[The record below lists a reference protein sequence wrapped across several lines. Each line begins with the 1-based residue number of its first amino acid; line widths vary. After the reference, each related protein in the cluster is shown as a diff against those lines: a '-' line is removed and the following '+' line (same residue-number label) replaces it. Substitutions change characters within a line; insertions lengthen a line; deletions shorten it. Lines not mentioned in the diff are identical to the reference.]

1 MQSTRKAPPNL
12 TSLPVKGL
20 TIAKREKDAQKET
33 AVQTNETTTA
43 AQIEL
48 SRKIDTLTQGMTLDM
63 TIATLPE
70 TIPPT
75 TLTTPPLDI
84 DHTPK
89 NVIIIAMI
97 ETLPTSV
104 TLDAI
109 PHIITMVEIVLR
121 HPMLT
126 PSKEIPL

>member
-1 MQSTRKAPPNL
+1 
-12 TSLPVKGL
+12 
-20 TIAKREKDAQKET
+20 
-33 AVQTNETTTA
+33 
-43 AQIEL
+43 
-48 SRKIDTLTQGMTLDM
+48 MTLDM
-63 TIATLPE
+63 TIATLPG

-84 DHTPK
+84 DHIPK

-104 TLDAI
+104 TLDAT